1 MKRREFFSSLSSGL
15 RSNSGSETEFILRPP
30 YNKDATLFDIEC
42 KNCDAKCASACEEK
56 IIQIAKDQTPYL
68 DFTYGGCTFCDAC
81 ANVCEVNVL
90 NLENEAKVNAV
101 IDISPSLCLAWNDVM
116 CFSCKEPCLENA
128 IVFQGLFK
136 PVIDMSK
143 CTACGFCI
151 GRCPASA
158 IEVQRT

>member
-1 MKRREFFSSLSSGL
+1 MQRREFFSSLRSGF
-15 RSNSGSETEFILRPP
+15 SDSTESEFILRPP
-30 YNKDATLFDIEC
+30 YNSDTALFDREC
-42 KNCDAKCASACEEK
+42 QNCDAKCANACEEGIIK
-56 IIQIAKDQTPYL
+56 IAEDQTPYL
-68 DFTYGGCTFCDAC
+68 DFTKGGCTFCDAC
-81 ANVCEVNVL
+81 ANVCEADVL
-90 NLENEAKVNAV
+90 SLESEARIDAI
-101 IDISPSLCLAWNDVM
+101 IDISPSLCLAWNGVM

-158 IEVQRT
+158 IEVEENK